1 MKPDLKIRVALWA
14 ESPGLEGVEET
25 LTRLGAR
32 VGTAGSREEIEE
44 WIESRSVDLIVTWL
58 SGDDRGAFKL
68 LSWLENFPAAPPV
81 LVVSCGL
88 DVNLYLEAMRRGA
101 FDCIALPLE
110 ENELVRIVAAA
121 TEAAS
126 LQLSAW

>member
-1 MKPDLKIRVALWA
+1 MKPDLRIRVALWA

-32 VGTAGSREEIEE
+32 VGMADSLEQLVD

-58 SGDDRGAFKL
+58 CGDDRGAFEL
-68 LSWLENFPAAPPV
+68 LSRLENFSAAPPV

-101 FDCIALPLE
+101 FDCLALPQD

-121 TEAAS
+121 TEAS
-126 LQLSAW
+126 PLRVSA